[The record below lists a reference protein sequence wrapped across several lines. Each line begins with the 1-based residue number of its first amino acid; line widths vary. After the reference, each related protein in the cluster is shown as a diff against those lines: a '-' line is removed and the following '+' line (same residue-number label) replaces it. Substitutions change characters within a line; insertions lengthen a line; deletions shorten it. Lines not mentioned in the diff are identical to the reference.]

1 MAGTQAQNQAASGH
15 AGGESHGLHDDA
27 ERPFPDRILVA
38 LDASPQSVA
47 ALRAAA
53 ELAALLEAEL
63 EGLFVEDINLLHLC
77 GLPFG
82 REIGSYTASVRQ
94 LDNRAMERNLRVLAV
109 VIREAMERE
118 AAQLPVR
125 WTFQVRRGAVVA
137 ELLAASQSAA
147 MVSLGR
153 AGRSRRQTL
162 GSVAESIVRQ
172 SSRPVLIL
180 GEQGGLKRPLSLL
193 YTGTEAADRALRL
206 AIDLE
211 VRRGSASPLGRR
223 SPLDASGRPSGR
235 EGLRVWVLSEA
246 GSGISPSRLQ
256 HKANVMLAEAGL
268 QPNAAPI
275 TEQDLSLLLDKPN
288 QGTLILPGE
297 NSSLLSRWI
306 GPTILVP

>member
-1 MAGTQAQNQAASGH
+1 MAAREMEQQPAAVH
-15 AGGESHGLHDDA
+15 A
-27 ERPFPDRILVA
+27 DRILVA

-94 LDNRAMERNLRVLAV
+94 LNNRAMERNLRVLAV

-137 ELLAASQSAA
+137 ELLAASQSAS
-147 MVSLGR
+147 MLSLGR
-153 AGRSRRQTL
+153 AGQSQRKTL
-162 GSVAESIVRQ
+162 GSTAESIVRQ

-180 GEQGGLKRPLSLL
+180 GEDGGLKHPLSVL

-211 VRRGSASPLGRR
+211 LRN
-223 SPLDASGRPSGR
+223 SG
-235 EGLRVWVLSEA
+235 GLVVWVWGESDAEMPA
-246 GSGISPSRLQ
+246 DALQ
-256 HKANVMLAEAGL
+256 ARANALLAEAGL
-268 QPNAAPI
+268 PVTAAVM
-275 TEQDLSLLLDKPN
+275 TERNLPAMLDKRN
-288 QGTLILPGE
+288 KGTLILPGE
-297 NSSLLSRWI
+297 RSYLLSRWS

>member
-1 MAGTQAQNQAASGH
+1 MQATQAKTETHTLG
-15 AGGESHGLHDDA
+15 
-27 ERPFPDRILVA
+27 DRILVA

-47 ALRAAA
+47 ALHAAA

-82 REIGSYTASVRQ
+82 CEIGSYTAAVRQ
-94 LDNRAMERNLRVLAV
+94 LDNRAMERKLRVLAV

-118 AAQLPVR
+118 AAHLPVR
-125 WTFQVRRGAVVA
+125 WTFQVRRGAVAA

-153 AGRSRRQTL
+153 ASRSRRQTL

-211 VRRGSASPLGRR
+211 IRRGSGSPLGRE
-223 SPLDASGRPSGR
+223 PSER
-235 EGLRVWVLSEA
+235 EAGPGGLRVWVFSGA
-246 GSGISPSRLQ
+246 GSDTPPSRLQ
-256 HKANVMLAEAGL
+256 NKANGMLAEAGL
-268 QPNAAPI
+268 QPTAAPI
-275 TEQDLSLLLDKPN
+275 TEQDLSQLLDLPN
-288 QGTLILPGE
+288 QGTLILPGDH
-297 NSSLLSRWI
+297 SSLLSHWL
-306 GPTILVP
+306 GPAILVP

>member
-1 MAGTQAQNQAASGH
+1 MAATQAEQQATAEH
-15 AGGESHGLHDDA
+15 A
-27 ERPFPDRILVA
+27 DRILVA

-82 REIGSYTASVRQ
+82 REVGSYTASVRQ
-94 LDNRAMERNLRVLAV
+94 LNDRAMERNLRALAIA
-109 VIREAMERE
+109 IREAMERE

-147 MVSLGR
+147 MLSLGR
-153 AGRSRRQTL
+153 AGRRRRRTL
-162 GSVAESIVRQ
+162 GSVAESVVRQ
-172 SSRPVLIL
+172 CSRPVLIL
-180 GEQGGLKRPLSLL
+180 GEEGGLTRPLSVL
-193 YTGTEAADRALRL
+193 YTGSEAADRALRL

-211 VRRGSASPLGRR
+211 VRNPG
-223 SPLDASGRPSGR
+223 
-235 EGLRVWVLSEA
+235 GLRVWVWDDPAA
-246 GSGISPSRLQ
+246 GLPAERLQ
-256 HKANVMLAEAGL
+256 AHANARLAEVGL
-268 QPNAAPI
+268 QTVAAVIGERELP
-275 TEQDLSLLLDKPN
+275 DLLDKRN
-288 QGTLILPGE
+288 KGTLILPGE
-297 NSSLLSRWI
+297 HSALLSRWV

>member
-1 MAGTQAQNQAASGH
+1 MAATQANNETASGREPTGR
-15 AGGESHGLHDDA
+15 GGETHALH
-27 ERPFPDRILVA
+27 DRILVA

-47 ALRAAA
+47 ALRAAV

-94 LDNRAMERNLRVLAV
+94 LDNRAMERRLRVLAV

-147 MVSLGR
+147 MLSLGR

-180 GEQGGLKRPLSLL
+180 GEQGGLQRPLALL

-206 AIDLE
+206 AINLE
-211 VRRGSASPLGRR
+211 VRRESGSP
-223 SPLDASGRPSGR
+223 PGR
-235 EGLRVWVLSEA
+235 EPSRRASERVSEHSGLHVWALSEA
-246 GSGISPSRLQ
+246 GSGTSPSRLQ
-256 HKANVMLAEAGL
+256 NQANAMLVEAGL
-268 QPNAAPI
+268 QPSAVAI
-275 TEQDLSLLLDKPN
+275 TERDLPELLDVRNP
-288 QGTLILPGE
+288 GTLILPSDH
-297 NSSLLSRWI
+297 SSLLSRWV